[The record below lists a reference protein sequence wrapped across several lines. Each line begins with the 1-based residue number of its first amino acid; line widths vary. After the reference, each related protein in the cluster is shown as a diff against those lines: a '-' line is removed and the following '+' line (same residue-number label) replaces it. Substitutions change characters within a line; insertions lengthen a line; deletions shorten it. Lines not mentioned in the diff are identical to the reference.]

1 MSFYDSAV
9 PAYLQI
15 LSSLPGLL
23 DKADA
28 YAQAKKIQPEVLL
41 AARLFP
47 DMLPLSKQIQIAC
60 DHAVRGVARLSGGE
74 MPSFPDT
81 ETTFAELKQ
90 RLAKTAEYVKSI
102 KPSLF
107 DGAED
112 RDITFPIGG
121 GKTMTLKGQQYL
133 TSFSLPNFYF
143 HATTAHG
150 ILRMCG
156 VEIGKRDFLGAN

>member
-15 LSSLPGLL
+15 LSSLSGLL
-23 DKADA
+23 DKADS
-28 YAQAKKIQPEVLL
+28 YVQTRKIQPEVLL
-41 AARLFP
+41 GTRLFP

-60 DHAVRGVARLSGGE
+60 DHAVRGAARLSGGE
-74 MPSFPDT
+74 VPSFPDT
-81 ETTFAELKQ
+81 ETTIAELKQ
-90 RLAKTAEYVKSI
+90 RLAKTSDYVKSI
-102 KPSLF
+102 KPALF
-107 DGAED
+107 DGAET

-143 HATTAHG
+143 HSTTAHG

-156 VEIGKRDFLGAN
+156 VDIGKRDFLGAN